1 MKKLFF
7 AILAMLSVSL
17 SVSAQQVVKV
27 SGVVSAKDNGEPLVN
42 VLVLNGEIHSLTD
55 QNGFYTILASVG
67 GTITFSLMGM
77 KELTSSV
84 PSSGRLDVQLEYD
97 TMMLDETVVVG
108 YGTQRRRDLTGS
120 ITTISGET
128 LRNTPGNNPL
138 QALQGKVPGLYVV
151 NSGYAEGSPT
161 ITLRGV
167 STVRASSAPLYVVD
181 EMLTDNI
188 SWLNVNDIESMEV
201 LKDAS
206 STAMYGVQGANGV
219 IIITTRKAEGD
230 GVNVSYNGTSGV
242 SVVHDRDRL
251 RLCNADEFTLLYNE
265 LLKNM
270 DPEAENW
277 VPDLTGEG
285 TDWIS
290 QVLRPA
296 MFNNHTVTMSRGGKN
311 GSSITSLSFL
321 KNDGVVKYNSYTNA
335 NLRHNSEYNVAK
347 WLKIGVNA
355 NIRYRK
361 TDPTQVS
368 LTSVARVIP
377 TYAPYDDLGYYDEE
391 NLGSIYTPAASIQKD
406 VGNPVATMEIKKGT
420 SHSYGFEGVLNGF
433 IEATFLKDFTFRAA
447 AYTDAT
453 VQYSDSY
460 NPKYYVTNGGS
471 TSSQYSR
478 NTSFSRST
486 GEYIKTQGDIT
497 LSYKKITDRLRVN
510 AVVGVTAKEYV
521 GKSFSASI
529 DTLIGGSYWNIPE
542 DMRMLSLGDDKSS
555 RVGDSYSSN
564 SFLSYLGRVNLTYL
578 DRYLFTTTMRYDG
591 SSKFGTNHRWGF
603 FPSVGLGWVLSEE
616 PFMKNV
622 GFIDFMKLR
631 ASYGQA
637 GNDKIGDYLAYP
649 TINPKGTSIT
659 SGGQTYYLPVT
670 SYQVDQNI
678 HWEVVSTS
686 DVGVDFRLF
695 KNRFSGEVGYYYKK
709 TSDLL
714 AHVSPTISVGSGYAV
729 TNAGSL
735 SNKGVEFM
743 LSWKDNCGD
752 FRYEFTV
759 NGSTVKNNVIHL
771 GNDDAYITSGNYH
784 RTAVGQPVGSFYG
797 YRADGIIQ
805 TQEEADKFNANYSSS
820 YIFKVGDIHYKDLN
834 NDGKFNDKD
843 REFIGKTIPSF
854 IYGFGI
860 SLGYK
865 NLDLKADFNGVSGVQ
880 ILNTKYWQTYSQ
892 FNYYKDQ
899 LNRWHGKST
908 SNKLP
913 ILDGT
918 RPQNQL
924 CSDTY
929 LEDGSYLRLRNLQIG
944 YSFPAKFVKFVGL
957 SSARIFAQA
966 QNLLTFKHNSGYT
979 PEIGGSLLSAN
990 VDEGGTY
997 PIPTTYTFGL
1007 NLNF

>member
-1 MKKLFF
+1 MKKLLT
-7 AILAMLSVSL
+7 ILVMLAVPIG
-17 SVSAQQVVKV
+17 VYAQQIVNV
-27 SGVVSAKDNGEPLVN
+27 SGIITAKDNGDP
-42 VLVLNGEIHSLTD
+42 
-55 QNGFYTILASVG
+55 LASVLVISG
-67 GTITFSLMGM
+67 DKHALTDNDGKYSIEASKDGTILFSLMGM
-77 KELTSSV
+77 KELSLPV
-84 PSSGRLDVQLEYD
+84 PASGRLDVSMEDETLQ
-97 TMMLDETVVVG
+97 LDETVVVG

-120 ITTISGET
+120 ITTVSGES
-128 LRNTPGNNPL
+128 LRNTPSNSPL
-138 QALQGKVPGLYVV
+138 QALQGKVPGLYIV
-151 NSGYAEGSPT
+151 NSGFAEGTPSV
-161 ITLRGV
+161 TLRGV

-188 SWLNVNDIESMEV
+188 SWLNINDIESMEV

-219 IIITTRKAEGD
+219 IIITTRKADGD
-230 GVNVSYNGTSGV
+230 GVNVSYNGTAGV
-242 SVVHDRDRL
+242 SVVHKRDRL
-251 RLCNADEFTLLYNE
+251 ALCDADEFTLLYNE

-270 DPEAENW
+270 NPEAETW
-277 VPDLTGEG
+277 VPDLTGKG
-285 TDWIS
+285 TDWIDE
-290 QVLRPA
+290 VLRPA
-296 MFNNHTVTMSRGGKN
+296 TFNNHTVTLSRGGKN

-335 NLRHNSEYNVAK
+335 NLRHSSEYKIGK
-347 WLKIGVNA
+347 WLKAGVNA
-355 NIRYRK
+355 NVRYRK
-361 TDPTQVS
+361 TNPTQVS

-377 TYAPYDDLGYYDEE
+377 TYAPYDDLGYYDEN

-420 SHSYGFEGVLNGF
+420 SHSYGYQGVLNGF
-433 IEATFLKDFTFRAA
+433 IEATFLKDFTLRAA

-497 LSYKKITDRLRVN
+497 LSYKKVTDKFRIN

-529 DTLIGGSYWNIPE
+529 DSLISGSYWNIPE
-542 DMRMLSLGDDKSS
+542 DMRMLSLGDDKSA
-555 RVGDSYSSN
+555 RVSDSYSSN
-564 SFLSYLGRVNLTYL
+564 SFLSYLGRVNFTGL
-578 DRYLFTTTMRYDG
+578 DKYLFTATLRYDG
-591 SSKFGTNHRWGF
+591 SSKFGTDHRWGL
-603 FPSVGLGWVLSEE
+603 FPSVGLGWIMTEE
-616 PFMKNV
+616 PFMKNLSH
-622 GFIDFMKLR
+622 IDFLKLR
-631 ASYGQA
+631 TSFGQA

-649 TINPKGTSIT
+649 TINPKGTSIS
-659 SGGQTYYLPVT
+659 SGGETYYLPVT
-670 SYQVDQNI
+670 AYQVDQNI
-678 HWEVVSTS
+678 HWEIVTTI
-686 DVGVDFRLF
+686 DAGVDFRMF
-695 KNRFSGEVGYYYKK
+695 RNRFSGELGYYYKR

-714 AHVSPTISVGSGYAV
+714 AQVSPTISVGSGYAI

-735 SNKGVEFM
+735 SNQGIEFM
-743 LSWKDNCGD
+743 LSWEDRKGD
-752 FRYEFTV
+752 FNYGLNV
-759 NGSTVKNNVIHL
+759 NGSTVRNEVIHL

-805 TQEEADKFNANYSSS
+805 TQEEADAFNEEYSSS
-820 YIFKVGDIHYKDLN
+820 YVFKAGDIRYKDLN
-834 NDGKFNDKD
+834 GDGKFNDKD

-860 SLGYK
+860 SLGYR
-865 NLDLKADFNGVSGVQ
+865 NMDLKADFNGVVGVQ

-899 LNRWHGKST
+899 LDRWHGEGT
-908 SNKLP
+908 SNRLP
-913 ILDGT
+913 VLDGT

-924 CSDTY
+924 CSDAY
-929 LEDGSYLRLRNLQIG
+929 IESGSYLRLRNLQIG
-944 YSFPAKFVKFVGL
+944 YTFPDKITKAVGL
-957 SSARIFAQA
+957 SSVRFFVQA